1 MPSLPELAGLL
12 IGILLIWFVFRMLKL
27 AIRLF
32 LFLATA
38 AVVVGIIWWFFV
50 R

>member
-12 IGILLIWFVFRMLKL
+12 ICILLIWFVFKMLKV
-27 AIRLF
+27 AIRLL
-32 LFLATA
+32 LFFMTA